1 MFIVAAV
8 GLAACGPS
16 VESAAT
22 AVPANSDTPP
32 NPANKIDLDAIPPVD
47 TSQHSVPLEEI
58 YFDTFRPTNRAV
70 PLNKADPDL
79 IRSLR
84 DAIPPLYAPVF
95 ESAAEADGWLRA
107 DDIVLGYADGEE
119 AYAYPVRILN
129 FHEIVSHEVNG
140 RPIIATYCPLCYSG
154 VVYDRRVNGET
165 LLFGNTSALHE
176 SDMVMLDHQTG
187 SYWVQV
193 SGEAVVGPMTG
204 TRLAPLPA
212 QMATWADWQAL
223 HPDTLVLSRNTGYR
237 RDYGRNPFAG
247 YAEQLNQTGRFAFPV
262 SDAVN
267 DPRLA
272 PGDVV
277 LGVQVGQDTAVY
289 PLAQIGNGVVNDVV
303 GETAVVVFSRS
314 DGPSGAAYS
323 PVVEGDVLTF
333 LLEDGRIQDEQTG
346 SDWNMAG
353 QATDG
358 PLAGTQLAPFSTRTS
373 LWFALIAAY
382 PDLILR
388 SSVQ

>member
-1 MFIVAAV
+1 MWKELFYHVIPLPTPDDRLDYTEVMRPFIWFALVII
-8 GLAACGPS
+8 GLSACGPS
-16 VESAAT
+16 VIGSAPTTT
-22 AVPANSDTPP
+22 AVLPANGQ
-32 NPANKIDLDAIPPVD
+32 NVIDLDAIPPVD
-47 TSQHSVPLEEI
+47 TTQHSVPLEEI

-70 PLNKADPDL
+70 PLSKADPDL

-95 ESAAEADGWLRA
+95 ESAAEADGWLEA
-107 DDIVLGYADGEE
+107 ADIVLGYADGEE

-154 VVYDRRVNGET
+154 VVYDRRVKGEM

-193 SGEAVVGPMTG
+193 SGEAMVGPMTG
-204 TRLAPLPA
+204 TRLTPLPA
-212 QMATWADWQAL
+212 QMATWADWQDL
-223 HPDTLVLSRNTGYR
+223 HPDTLVLSRNTGYQ

-247 YAEQLNQTGRFAFPV
+247 YAEQLNQTSRFAFPV

-277 LGVQVGQDTAVY
+277 LGGRDWGGYGCLSA
-289 PLAQIGNGVVNDVV
+289 GSNWGWC
-303 GETAVVVFSRS
+303 GE
-314 DGPSGAAYS
+314 
-323 PVVEGDVLTF
+323 
-333 LLEDGRIQDEQTG
+333 
-346 SDWNMAG
+346 
-353 QATDG
+353 
-358 PLAGTQLAPFSTRTS
+358 
-373 LWFALIAAY
+373 
-382 PDLILR
+382 
-388 SSVQ
+388 